1 MESACLLWHAWMTR
15 DTLET
20 LGIDKIVGNGSAMS
34 ECEVVVNTDPAPGGS
49 GDLQQLLA
57 AAAHSC
63 Y

>member
-1 MESACLLWHAWMTR
+1 MTR